1 MSMAQMNTRIDAEVK
16 ERGDAVLAQAGYSS
30 SQAVRAIWSFAASH
44 AHEPLVVRQ
53 FLQQAEGGGQDPSA
67 KAAADAKLEAL
78 EQALSLHERL
88 ETTLGFQL
96 EAEEALTDRQLRGEA
111 LLSRWE
117 DRGLL

>member
-67 KAAADAKLEAL
+67 QAAADAKLEAL
-78 EQALSLHERL
+78 ERALSLHERL

>member
-78 EQALSLHERL
+78 ERALSLH
-88 ETTLGFQL
+88 
-96 EAEEALTDRQLRGEA
+96 EEALTDRQLRGEA